1 VPILGGNQHEGKA
14 GMTKSS
20 TNPPSLPPDAPDTSD
35 APAQPG
41 PVGLSRRD
49 ALGILGGAVASVG
62 ASMLLG
68 CSDSDGKPRADARVP
83 DPPDARSPDAQ
94 PPIDAGTPGAYDYI
108 VIGAGS
114 AGCPVVARLL
124 ERTDGTV
131 LLVEA
136 GSDNDKPEIRDFTQS
151 WMLTLPD
158 SPYDWAYR
166 SVPQPQLLDKTQS
179 YSAGKVL
186 GGSSSINGMVWV
198 RGHRGDYD
206 RWAANGCPGWEFDTV
221 LSSFKHIEN
230 LMGGD
235 PAYRGTAGPV
245 SIWKEPAAQYGLA
258 QAMVDAAVGLGYPLN
273 PDYNAEN
280 SLGVGYTQLNVLDM
294 QRQDAYS
301 AFVKP
306 LLGNARLTVMTSTL
320 AKRLNFDANRRIEGV
335 LVEQGGQEQVL
346 YARREVI
353 VCTGTINTPKLL
365 MLSGIGPAA
374 QLVAAGIPMIADLPG
389 VGQNLH
395 DHLISVA
402 VRKLLVAE
410 PAEHITTMDV
420 SIFAGETPPELGG
433 APRFQV
439 QSYYMRYGWAS
450 YPSEALALGLIHLH
464 PTSRGSVTLNASDPT
479 GAPIIDPRFLDTAD
493 DIEHQLEGYRMIR
506 ELLAGAELAPWVEAV
521 EHTPGPDV
529 DTDEE
534 LLAAMRSYSEADFH
548 PVGTCKMGED
558 AQAVVDA
565 RLRLRQV
572 TGVRIAGAPVM
583 PMVPSGNTNAP
594 SMMTGDRCGILIS
607 EDA

>member
-1 VPILGGNQHEGKA
+1 MSKNE
-14 GMTKSS
+14 T
-20 TNPPSLPPDAPDTSD
+20 PPSTPADTLSQSE
-35 APAQPG
+35 APAEAQPAG
-41 PVGLSRRD
+41 QPAGFTRRD
-49 ALGILGGAVASVG
+49 VLGILGGAVASVG
-62 ASMLLG
+62 AGMLFG
-68 CSDSDGKPRADARVP
+68 ACSDDGGK
-83 DPPDARSPDAQ
+83 DPPDARRQDARG
-94 PPIDAGTPGAYDYI
+94 PIDAQAIDASTPAAFDYI

-124 ERTDGTV
+124 AQTNGTV

-136 GSDNDKPEIRDFTQS
+136 GGDNDRPEIRDFTQS

-158 SPYDWAYR
+158 SQYDWAYR
-166 SVPQPQLLDKTQS
+166 SVPQPQLENKTQS

-206 RWAANGCPGWEFDTV
+206 RWAANGCPGWEFDT
-221 LSSFKHIEN
+221 LLPSFKHIEN

-235 PAYRGTAGPV
+235 AAYRGTAGPV
-245 SIWKEPAAQYGLA
+245 AIWKEPAAQYGLA
-258 QAMVDAAVGLGYPLN
+258 TAVIEAAEGLGYPRN
-273 PDYNAEN
+273 QDYNAAS
-280 SLGVGYTQLNVLDM
+280 SLGVGYTQLNVLDG
-294 QRQDAYS
+294 QRQDAYT

-306 LLGNARLTVMTSTL
+306 LLGHDRLTVMTHTL
-320 AKRLNFDANRRIEGV
+320 AKRLTFDAGRRIDSV
-335 LVEQGGQEQVL
+335 VVEQEGQEHVL
-346 YARREVI
+346 RARREVI
-353 VCTGTINTPKLL
+353 LCTGTVNTPKLL

-374 QLVAAGIPMIADLPG
+374 QLAAAGVPLIADLPG

-402 VRKLLVAE
+402 VRKLRMPE
-410 PAEHITTMDV
+410 PAEHITAMDV
-420 SIFAGETPPELGG
+420 SIFAGETPAELGG

-450 YPSEALALGLIHLH
+450 YPSEALALGSIHLH
-464 PTSRGSVTLNASDPT
+464 PTSRGSVTLNPDDPKA
-479 GAPIIDPRFLDTAD
+479 APIIDPRFLDTAD

-506 ELLAGAELAPWVEAV
+506 EILAGTQLAAWVEDV

-534 LLAAMRSYSEADFH
+534 LLAAMRAYSEADFH
-548 PVGTCKMGED
+548 PVGTCKMGAD

-565 RLRLRQV
+565 RLRVRDV
-572 TGVRIAGAPVM
+572 MGVRVAGAPIM

-594 SMMTGDRCGILIS
+594 SMMIGDRCGILIA

>member
-1 VPILGGNQHEGKA
+1 
-14 GMTKSS
+14 MTKSS
-20 TNPPSLPPDAPDTSD
+20 TNPPSHPPDSPDTSD
-35 APAQPG
+35 TPSQPG
-41 PVGLSRRD
+41 AAVLSRRD

-68 CSDSDGKPRADARVP
+68 CSDSGAKPRADARVP
-83 DPPDARSPDAQ
+83 DPPDARPPDAR
-94 PPIDAGTPGAYDYI
+94 PAAIDAGAPDAWDYI

-114 AGCPVVARLL
+114 AGCPLIARLL

-136 GSDNDKPEIRDFTQS
+136 GGDNDRPEIRDFTQA
-151 WMLTLPD
+151 WMLTLPE
-158 SPYDWAYR
+158 SPFDWAYR

-186 GGSSSINGMVWV
+186 GGSSSINGMVWA

-206 RWAANGCPGWEFDTV
+206 RWAANGCPGWELDTL
-221 LSSFKHIEN
+221 LSSFQHIEN
-230 LMGGD
+230 VMGGD

-245 SIWKEPAAQYGLA
+245 SIWKEPAAEYGLA
-258 QAMVDAAVGLGYPLN
+258 QALVDAAVGLGYPLN
-273 PDYNAEN
+273 PDYNGAN
-280 SLGVGYTQLNVLDM
+280 SLGVGYTQLNVLNA
-294 QRQDAYS
+294 QRQDAYT

-306 LLGNARLTVMTSTL
+306 LLASGRLTVMTSTL
-320 AKRLNFDANRRIEGV
+320 AKRLAFDANRRIESV
-335 LVEQGGQEQVL
+335 LVEQDGQEQVL
-346 YARREVI
+346 RARREVI
-353 VCTGTINTPKLL
+353 VCAGTVNTPRLL

-374 QLVAAGIPMIADLPG
+374 QLAAAGIPLVADVPG

-402 VRKLLVAE
+402 VRKLRMPE

-420 SIFAGETPPELGG
+420 SIFAGETPAELGG

-439 QSYYMRYGWAS
+439 QSYYMRYGWGS
-450 YPSEALALGLIHLH
+450 YPSEALALGSIHLH
-464 PTSRGSVTLNASDPT
+464 PTSRGSVTLNPADPR

-506 ELLAGAELAPWVEAV
+506 EVLAGTELGTWVEDV

-529 DTDEE
+529 DTDAE
-534 LLAAMRSYSEADFH
+534 LLAAMRAYSEADFH
-548 PVGTCKMGED
+548 PVGTCKMGD
-558 AQAVVDA
+558 DPQAVVDA

-572 TGVRIAGAPVM
+572 SGVRIAGAPVM

-594 SMMTGDRCGILIS
+594 SMMTGDRCGLLLA

>member
-1 VPILGGNQHEGKA
+1 MKP
-14 GMTKSS
+14 GMSKNS
-20 TNPPSLPPDAPDTSD
+20 TTPPTTPPDTSSQPE
-35 APAQPG
+35 PA
-41 PVGLSRRD
+41 GLTRRD

-68 CSDSDGKPRADARVP
+68 CSDPGKNPADART
-83 DPPDARSPDAQ
+83 PDARTPIDAQ
-94 PPIDAGTPGAYDYI
+94 PDRIDAGAPASYDYI

-114 AGCPVVARLL
+114 AGCPLIARLL
-124 ERTDGTV
+124 GDTSGTV

-136 GSDNDKPEIRDFTQS
+136 GGDNDLPEIRDFTQS
-151 WMLTLPD
+151 WMLTLPE
-158 SPYDWAYR
+158 SQVDWAYR

-206 RWAANGCPGWEFDTV
+206 RWAANGCPGWEFDT
-221 LSSFKHIEN
+221 LLPSFKHIEN
-230 LMGGD
+230 AMGGD
-235 PAYRGTAGPV
+235 PAYRGTAGPIA
-245 SIWKEPAAQYGLA
+245 IWKDPAAQYGLA
-258 QAMVDAAVGLGYPLN
+258 TAVIDAAVGLGYPLN
-273 PDYNAEN
+273 QDYNAASN
-280 SLGVGYTQLNVLDM
+280 LGVGYTQLNVLGN
-294 QRQDAYS
+294 QRQDAYT

-306 LLGNARLTVMTSTL
+306 LLGSDRLTIMTHTL
-320 AKRLNFDANRRIEGV
+320 AKRLTFDANRRIDSV
-335 LVEQGGQEQVL
+335 VVEQEGQERVL
-346 YARREVI
+346 RARREVI
-353 VCTGTINTPKLL
+353 LCAGTVNTPKLL

-374 QLVAAGIPMIADLPG
+374 QLAAAGIPLIADVPG

-402 VRKLLVAE
+402 VRKLRLPE

-420 SIFAGETPPELGG
+420 SIFAGDTPTELGG

-450 YPSEALALGLIHLH
+450 YPSEALALGAIHLH
-464 PTSRGSVTLNASDPT
+464 PSSRGSVTLNPDDPRA
-479 GAPIIDPRFLDTAD
+479 APIIDPRFLDTQD
-493 DIEHQLEGYRMIR
+493 DIEQQLEGYRMIR
-506 ELLAGAELAPWVEAV
+506 EILAGTELAAWVEDV

-548 PVGTCKMGED
+548 PVGTCKMGD
-558 AQAVVDA
+558 DPQAVVDN
-565 RLRLRQV
+565 RLRLRYV
-572 TGVRIAGAPVM
+572 SGVRVAGAPIM

-594 SMMTGDRCGILIS
+594 SMMIGDRCGVLLA

>member
-1 VPILGGNQHEGKA
+1 MSKQ
-14 GMTKSS
+14 S
-20 TNPPSLPPDAPDTSD
+20 TNPPSHPPDSPDSLDTSD
-35 APAQPG
+35 TLAQPG
-41 PVGLSRRD
+41 SVALTRRD

-68 CSDSDGKPRADARVP
+68 CSDSGGKQPPDARP
-83 DPPDARSPDAQ
+83 ADPPDARPPDAR
-94 PPIDAGTPGAYDYI
+94 PVPIDAGTPAAYDYI

-114 AGCPVVARLL
+114 AGCPLIARLL

-136 GSDNDKPEIRDFTQS
+136 GSDNDKAEIRDFTQS

-230 LMGGD
+230 VMGGD
-235 PAYRGTAGPV
+235 PAYRGTAGAV
-245 SIWKEPAAQYGLA
+245 SIWKEPAAEYGLA
-258 QAMVDAAVGLGYPLN
+258 QALVDAAVGLGYPLN

-280 SLGVGYTQLNVLDM
+280 SLGVGYTQLNVLNM
-294 QRQDAYS
+294 QRQDAYT

-306 LLGNARLTVMTSTL
+306 LLGSDRLTVMTSTL
-320 AKRLNFDANRRIEGV
+320 AKRLNFDATRRIESV
-335 LVEQGGQEQVL
+335 LVEQDGQEHVL
-346 YARREVI
+346 RARREVI
-353 VCTGTINTPKLL
+353 LCTGTINTPRLL

-374 QLVAAGIPMIADLPG
+374 QLTAAGIPVVADIPG

-402 VRKLLVAE
+402 VRKLRMPE
-410 PAEHITTMDV
+410 PAEHVTTMDV
-420 SIFAGETPPELGG
+420 SIFAGATPPELGG

-439 QSYYMRYGWAS
+439 QSYYMRYGWGS
-450 YPSEALALGLIHLH
+450 YPSEALALGSIHLH
-464 PTSRGSVTLNASDPT
+464 PTSRGSVTLNPLDPK

-506 ELLAGAELAPWVEAV
+506 EVLAGTELATWVEDV
-521 EHTPGPDV
+521 EHTPGPEV

-534 LLAAMRSYSEADFH
+534 LLAAMRAYSEADFH
-548 PVGTCKMGED
+548 PVGTCQMGDTPE
-558 AQAVVDA
+558 AVVDA
-565 RLRLRQV
+565 RLRVRFV
-572 TGVRIAGAPVM
+572 SGVRVAGAPVM

-594 SMMTGDRCGILIS
+594 SMMTGDRCGILIA
-607 EDA
+607 EDV

>member
-1 VPILGGNQHEGKA
+1 MSKN
-14 GMTKSS
+14 S
-20 TNPPSLPPDAPDTSD
+20 TPPNPPDTSSQ
-35 APAQPG
+35 PEGQVTAQAEG
-41 PVGLSRRD
+41 QLVGFTRRD

-62 ASMLLG
+62 ASMLFG
-68 CSDSDGKPRADARVP
+68 CSDDSSK
-83 DPPDARSPDAQ
+83 DPPDARRPDARG
-94 PPIDAGTPGAYDYI
+94 PIDAQERVDASTPAAYDYI

-114 AGCPVVARLL
+114 SGCPLIARLL
-124 ERTDGTV
+124 ERTNGTV

-136 GSDNDKPEIRDFTQS
+136 GGDNDRPEIRDFTQA
-151 WMLTLPD
+151 WMLTLPN
-158 SPYDWAYR
+158 SQYDWAFR

-206 RWAANGCPGWEFDTV
+206 RWAANGCPGWEFDT
-221 LSSFKHIEN
+221 LLPSFKHIEN
-230 LMGGD
+230 AMDGD
-235 PAYRGTAGPV
+235 PAFRGTAGPV
-245 SIWKEPAAQYGLA
+245 AIWKDPAAQYGLA
-258 QAMVDAAVGLGYPLN
+258 TAVIDAAVGLGYPLN
-273 PDYNAEN
+273 QDYNAASN
-280 SLGVGYTQLNVLDM
+280 LGVGYTQLNVLGN
-294 QRQDAYS
+294 QRQDAYT

-306 LLGNARLTVMTSTL
+306 LLGNDRLTVMTHTL
-320 AKRLNFDANRRIEGV
+320 AKRLTFDASRRIESV
-335 LVEQGGQEQVL
+335 VVEQEGQEHVL
-346 YARREVI
+346 RARREVI
-353 VCTGTINTPKLL
+353 LCTGTVNTPKLL

-374 QLVAAGIPMIADLPG
+374 QLAAASIPLVADLPG

-402 VRKLLVAE
+402 VRKLRMPE
-410 PAEHITTMDV
+410 PPEHITTMDV
-420 SIFAGETPPELGG
+420 SIFAGETPAELGG

-450 YPSEALALGLIHLH
+450 YPSEALALGSIHLH
-464 PTSRGSVTLNASDPT
+464 PTSRGSVTLNLDDPR

-493 DIEHQLEGYRMIR
+493 DIEHQLAGYRMIR
-506 ELLAGAELAPWVEAV
+506 EILAGTELAAWVEGV

-534 LLAAMRSYSEADFH
+534 LLAAMRAYSEADFH
-548 PVGTCKMGED
+548 PVGTCKMGAD

-565 RLRLRQV
+565 RLRVRDV
-572 TGVRIAGAPVM
+572 MGVRVAGAPII
-583 PMVPSGNTNAP
+583 PMVPSGNINAP
-594 SMMTGDRCGILIS
+594 SMMIGDRCGVLIA